1 MLPIVKLLKNI
12 TVSLEEPNNMFNFI
26 QFCQDYNVPYG
37 SSGIV
42 SKGRVGVPDIT
53 KGLGDTEFHT
63 AWSPHTGVLY
73 SWVSGY
79 VPLKDYL
86 AWIAPDV
93 PYTKLLKEYST
104 DFDYVERIHI
114 RENATSLEYNFPEL
128 GKVARKYLE
137 RRGFDVDELI
147 TKYKFRDGGFTGD
160 FAYRVI
166 IPIIDTD
173 GRIVS
178 WQGRAYAGQD
188 LRYKTL
194 AIEKSLVDPKKM
206 LFNLNNCNKDYVVV
220 TEGPMDTIKWGDGA
234 CATLGTSVTEAQVQ
248 LLTKYKKVFIIYDS
262 EAPAQLRA
270 KKLADRVS
278 ALGVKEVS
286 VIDLED
292 PESKDLGGMTY
303 EQVNELKK
311 ELWL

>member
-1 MLPIVKLLKNI
+1 MFDIV
-12 TVSLEEPNNMFNFI
+12 S
-26 QFCQDYNVPYG
+26 FCQSYNIPYG
-37 SSGIV
+37 HSGIV
-42 SKGRVGVPDIT
+42 SRGRIGIPDMSKGM
-53 KGLGDTEFHT
+53 GDTEFHSAFNPASGT
-63 AWSPHTGVLY
+63 IY
-73 SWVSGY
+73 SWISGS
-79 VPLKDYL
+79 VPLRTYL
-86 AWIAPDV
+86 EWVCPDV

-104 DFDYVERIHI
+104 EYDYVERIHI

-128 GKVARKYLE
+128 GRVARRYLE
-137 RRGFDVDELI
+137 KRGFDVDELI

-173 GRIVS
+173 GRICS
-178 WQGRAYAGQD
+178 YQGRAYAGQD

-206 LFNLNNCNKDYVVV
+206 LFNLNNCNKDYVVCV
-220 TEGPMDTIKWGDGA
+220 EGPFDALKFGDNC

-248 LLTKYKKVFIIYDS
+248 LLTKYKKVFIIFDS
-262 EAPAQLRA
+262 EEAAQKRA
-270 KKLADRVS
+270 RKLADRVS

-292 PESKDLGGMTY
+292 PESKDLGGMNTDQISKIK
-303 EQVNELKK
+303 EELGCN
-311 ELWL
+311 

>member
-1 MLPIVKLLKNI
+1 MLDII
-12 TVSLEEPNNMFNFI
+12 SI
-26 QFCQDYNVPYG
+26 CQDYNIPYG
-37 SSGIV
+37 HSGIV
-42 SKGRVGVPDIT
+42 SKGRVGLPCPS
-53 KGLGDTEFHT
+53 KGMSDTEFHA
-63 AWSPHTGVLY
+63 AWNPANGSIY
-73 SWVSGY
+73 SWVLGAIP
-79 VPLKDYL
+79 VKEYL
-86 AWIAPDV
+86 QWAIPDV
-93 PYTKLLKEYST
+93 SYTKLLKEYST

-128 GKVARKYLE
+128 GKVARRYLE
-137 RRGFDVDELI
+137 KRGFNVEELI

-166 IPIIDTD
+166 IPIIDTN
-173 GRIVS
+173 GRICS
-178 WQGRAYAGQD
+178 YQGRAYAGQD

-206 LFNLNNCNKDYVVV
+206 LFNLNNCNNDSVAV
-220 TEGPMDTIKWGDGA
+220 TEGPMDTIKWGDNC

-248 LLTKYKKVFIIYDS
+248 LLTEYKKVFIIFDS
-262 EAPAQLRA
+262 EPEAQKRA

-286 VIDLED
+286 IIDLED

-311 ELWL
+311 ELGL